1 MKALQQHDSDKELY
15 SKQNRMI
22 HKARAQLCM
31 ELDDCRE
38 LARQIS
44 GKASISSL
52 SLRERWELI
61 EELKAKGARINNPP
75 LPKPSVPPKDRPQ
88 APPFSK
94 MVPSHNNGT
103 CPLEIQ
109 QNREDVYPARLA
121 FWNKKFPNRRPGFAS
136 NQQLA
141 WIQTLWDLDFN
152 DGRSGSGL
160 RGFIFRQ
167 TRTLKQGPISD
178 LSFLRSHQ
186 VEAVMIPLKAKSK
199 KD

>member
-1 MKALQQHDSDKELY
+1 MTAVPQNKDDQTFYNLQNK
-15 SKQNRMI
+15 RI
-22 HKARAQLCM
+22 HAARNQLGM
-31 ELDDCRE
+31 DLDDCRE

-88 APPFSK
+88 LPPFSK